1 MARTRLV
8 ACKCSSPSLP
18 VFFVPLTRSTTFT
31 DDCRP
36 IPFTSDLRWLVR
48 FRISTCG
55 TTSVFFLFSRIF
67 SRLGREDRP
76 SKTAE
81 NKKPSTVPLGRSPI
95 TASTSGD
102 GAKVAGNSAGPNSTI
117 PNNGDAYHGGT
128 ASNQPVPREGD
139 ARQGPPSSALPAA
152 SSTQNASHPSA
163 SPAMVA
169 GSDRSAPTATAVA
182 TVFPAPGAAAAA
194 ATAPGSAVDNPENV
208 TPEGHGRSTSNSD
221 QAVAA
226 APPGV
231 EPSTEV
237 VDEATG
243 ARTRAITRGRANNGQ
258 TPALPPTHECSTAV
272 GGREASAETTAV
284 AASVAGVAA
293 ATVAAVAAAAAEISR
308 KRSMSSGEE
317 PNKRQCVSPAA
328 QAGRRETMA
337 EGEVDAMPCAPPA
350 VQGVPTARKAV
361 FSAGVVSSKDNFQGA
376 PADGTSEFLSQVG
389 NAQVI
394 LLG

>member
-1 MARTRLV
+1 MTADRSVSRVPYLGLFAAV
-8 ACKCSSPSLP
+8 FPPVDQLP
-18 VFFVPLTRSTTFT
+18 L
-31 DDCRP
+31 
-36 IPFTSDLRWLVR
+36 
-48 FRISTCG
+48 
-55 TTSVFFLFSRIF
+55 FLFSRIF

-102 GAKVAGNSAGPNSTI
+102 GAKVAGSSAGPNSTI
-117 PNNGDAYHGGT
+117 PNNGEAYYGGT
-128 ASNQPVPREGD
+128 ASNQPVSREGD
-139 ARQGPPSSALPAA
+139 ARQDPPSSALPAA
-152 SSTQNASHPSA
+152 SSTQSSSHPSA
-163 SPAMVA
+163 SPGKGA
-169 GSDRSAPTATAVA
+169 GADRAAPTATAVA

-194 ATAPGSAVDNPENV
+194 TAPGSAVNKPENL
-208 TPEGHGRSTSNSD
+208 TPEGYRRLTSHSD

-226 APPGV
+226 APPGL

-243 ARTRAITRGRANNGQ
+243 ARTRAITRGRADNDQ

-272 GGREASAETTAV
+272 GGRETSAGTTAV
-284 AASVAGVAA
+284 AARVAGVAA

-337 EGEVDAMPCAPPA
+337 GGEVDAMPCVPPA

-361 FSAGVVSSKDNFQGA
+361 FSAGVVSSKENFQGA

-389 NAQVI
+389 NAQDI
-394 LLG
+394 FLG